1 MNLRNFTLTSIK
13 NIQEAQQKG
22 KLIIFVGAGVSQNSN
37 LPSWNDLVNQ
47 LAQDLGIEK
56 KIIPEELEETLTEEQ
71 VEILKKHKIH
81 YNTDEC
87 LKIPQYYFNEFGEK
101 EYNNKLHNIFSN
113 KLEPNPINY
122 LIVELDPKHIITTN
136 YDDLLEKTA
145 ESIAKT
151 PYSKVS
157 CDRDL
162 AIAPNNNLI
171 IKMHGELDKI
181 VLKERD
187 YDTYSNNFKLI
198 ETFVKGL
205 IATNTILFVGFS
217 AEDANVRKLFQW
229 IHDILG
235 NSCQPAY
242 LLNTDEYK
250 KGNKSKEEKRVK
262 FEYLKEMGIFSLYY
276 DEIQD
281 DINQFVSDDILI
293 DYNKKYKLKALE
305 KGHGERLFK
314 LLYFIQKKNV
324 ANDNSEYIENCYRK
338 LKYLECLNY
347 IPNNILAKVFGCNPK
362 VFMQY
367 GLYGLKPYL
376 IKSLNELKFKIVLID
391 EHLSNDKYLELLYD
405 NSFLDDDIKKQIYDI
420 YNKYRAFKKDPAI
433 ENKLQNVISELRE
446 LYKIPKDEK
455 SKIEYIWSRISST
468 EQIPSNN
475 EEFKDII
482 LYNSDGINNELKN
495 LDIDYSENNVN
506 VFKKAYLLIKFGK
519 YKNAYYEFE
528 KISYEANKNN
538 NFILYIIASFN
549 QYYLGKLINNK
560 YYFKS
565 DDKDI
570 EIIKDQYLKINI
582 EDLIE
587 RFIPSEIKDIIKYIT
602 SFDIF
607 KELYSNVADSYDKI
621 STTYQYIKNG
631 GSSSNSYVHD
641 LYGYLNEIFAYSNYN
656 FYIFEYY
663 EEYKKIFRKAFDGI
677 FISYL
682 TSLEVEANKE
692 KLFWGTNAVPYFDYF
707 DFYMLIETCKEKNVE
722 KYLSDIPTSLKLAE
736 NKQDKLNLI
745 NAYKNLISGF
755 IDFKIDNNFYSKF
768 HLFFKIFSKIDFS
781 QEEIFEIIDN
791 FIKLINYVN
800 NNELENKFN
809 FNNTK
814 NKTIYYFLV
823 NIYNKNYPQKDFLNS
838 EQLEKLLYLTI
849 EESINMDANFAKS
862 FNYDCML
869 RHICGI
875 LKSSNNS
882 FKLKNQKKFL
892 SLIGKIN
899 KDPYWKLFVITYIYP
914 FIKEQDD
921 LYDMAH
927 ILLENCSTG
936 EYVDVLFQSIFSKIV
951 KADKELVQKVLLL
964 LKNELVFNSGRV
976 GHFPYNVTLLQ
987 LLSLIDYFIKN
998 NKLTN
1003 KKVIC
1008 NLIEDLDIYKQN
1020 YFEQIRDY
1028 NFKENYNDNLMI
1040 IKISSHYDDIDFS
1053 EINIEILRYIKSSS
1067 LDSVKTYF
1075 QNNQNERDKFIEKS
1089 VEQLK
1094 NITDKKKYKE
1104 IMDII
1109 KKLI

>member
-13 NIQEAQQKG
+13 KIQEAQQKG
-22 KLIIFVGAGVSQNSN
+22 KLIVFVGAGVSQNSN

-56 KIIPEELEETLTEEQ
+56 KIVPEELEKTLTDEQ
-71 VEILKKHKIH
+71 IEILKKQKIH

-87 LKIPQYYFNEFGEK
+87 LKIPQYYFNEFGEE
-101 EYNNKLHNIFSN
+101 EYNNKLHNIFSSN
-113 KLEPNPINY
+113 LEPNPIDY

-136 YDDLLEKTA
+136 YDNLLEMTA
-145 ESIAKT
+145 ENIAKT

-157 CDRDL
+157 CDKEL
-162 AIAPNNNLI
+162 AVALNNNLI

-250 KGNKSKEEKRVK
+250 NSNKSKEEKRVK

-281 DINQFVSDDILI
+281 DIKQFVSDDILI

-324 ANDNSEYIENCYRK
+324 SNDNSEYIENCYRK

-362 VFMQY
+362 VFLQY

-376 IKSLNELKFKIVLID
+376 IKSLNELKLKIALID
-391 EHLSNDKYLELLYD
+391 KNLSNDKYLELLYD
-405 NSFLDDDIKKQIYDI
+405 NSYLEDDIKKQIYDI
-420 YNKYRAFKKDPAI
+420 YNKYRSTEKDPVI
-433 ENKLQNVISELRE
+433 ENKLQNVINDLRN
-446 LYKIPKDEK
+446 LYKISKDEK
-455 SKIEYIWSRISST
+455 TKIEYIWSKIYST
-468 EQIPSNN
+468 EPIPSNN

-495 LDIDYSENNVN
+495 INIDYSENNVN
-506 VFKKAYLLIKFGK
+506 VFKKAYLLIKLGK
-519 YKNAYYEFE
+519 HKKAYYEFE

-538 NFILYIIASFN
+538 NFILYVIASFN
-549 QYYLGKLINNK
+549 QFYLGKLLHNK

-570 EIIKDQYLKINI
+570 ENIKDQYFKINI

-607 KELYSNVADSYDKI
+607 KELYGNVTDSYDKL
-621 STTYQYIKNG
+621 STTYQYVKNG

-663 EEYKKIFRKAFDGI
+663 EEYKKIFRKAIDGI

-682 TSLEVEANKE
+682 TGLEVEANKE
-692 KLFWGTNAVPYFDYF
+692 KLMWGTNAVNSFDYF
-707 DFYMLIETCKEKNVE
+707 NFYMLIENCNEKDIEKNL
-722 KYLSDIPTSLKLAE
+722 KDIPSILKLH
-736 NKQDKLNLI
+736 KPDVDKIKLI
-745 NAYKNLISGF
+745 NAYKNIISGF
-755 IDFKIDNNFYSKF
+755 INYKIDNNFYSKF
-768 HLFFKIFSKIDFS
+768 HLFFKLFSKIDFS

-791 FIKLINYVN
+791 LIKLINYVN

-823 NIYNKNYPQKDFLNS
+823 DVYNKNYPQKDFLNS

-849 EESINMDANFAKS
+849 EESINIDAHVAKA

-882 FKLKNQKKFL
+882 YKLKNQKKFL
-892 SLIGKIN
+892 SLVNKIN
-899 KDPYWKLFVITYIYP
+899 NDPYWKLFVITYIYP
-914 FIKEQDD
+914 FIIEQDD
-921 LYDMAH
+921 LYGIAH
-927 ILLENCSTG
+927 NLLKNCSTKQ
-936 EYVDVLFQSIFSKIV
+936 YVDILFQSIFSKIV
-951 KADKELVQKVLLL
+951 KIDKKLVQKVLLL
-964 LKNELVFNSGRV
+964 LKNELFFNSGRV
-976 GHFPYNVTLLQ
+976 GHFPYNITLLQ

-998 NKLTN
+998 NKLTS
-1003 KKVIC
+1003 KKVIYD
-1008 NLIEDLDIYKQN
+1008 LIEDLDTYKQN
-1020 YFEQIRDY
+1020 YFEQIKDY

-1053 EINIEILRYIKSSS
+1053 EINIEILRYIKPSS

-1075 QNNQNERDKFIEKS
+1075 QNNQNERDKFIKKS
-1089 VEQLK
+1089 IEQLK

>member
-13 NIQEAQQKG
+13 NIQEALQKG

-71 VEILKKHKIH
+71 VEILKKYKNH

-145 ESIAKT
+145 ESIAKK

-293 DYNKKYKLKALE
+293 DYNKKYKLKTLE

-324 ANDNSEYIENCYRK
+324 SNNNSEYIENCYRK

-362 VFMQY
+362 IFMQY
-367 GLYGLKPYL
+367 GLYGLKPHL
-376 IKSLNELKFKIVLID
+376 IKNLNELRLKIALID
-391 EHLSNDKYLELLYD
+391 EHLSSDKYLELLYD
-405 NSFLDDDIKKQIYDI
+405 NSYLEDDIKKQIYDI
-420 YNKYRAFKKDPAI
+420 YNKYRSTKKDPII
-433 ENKLQNVISELRE
+433 ENKLQNVINELRVS
-446 LYKIPKDEK
+446 YKISEDEK
-455 SKIEYIWSRISST
+455 SKIEYIWSKIYST
-468 EQIPSNN
+468 ELIPSTN
-475 EEFKDII
+475 EEIKDII
-482 LYNSDGINNELKN
+482 LYNSNGINNELKN
-495 LDIDYSENNVN
+495 IDIDYSENSVN
-506 VFKKAYLLIKFGK
+506 VFKKAYLLIKLGK

-528 KISYEANKNN
+528 KISYEANKNS
-538 NFILYIIASFN
+538 NFILYVISSFN
-549 QYYLGKLINNK
+549 QYYLGKFINNK

-570 EIIKDQYLKINI
+570 ENIKEQYLKIDI
-582 EDLIE
+582 EDLVE
-587 RFIPSEIKDIIKYIT
+587 RFVPIEIKDIIKYIT

-607 KELYSNVADSYDKI
+607 KEIYNNVHDSCDKI
-621 STTYQYIKNG
+621 ISTYQYIKNG
-631 GSSSNSYVHD
+631 GSSSNSYVND

-663 EEYKKIFRKAFDGI
+663 EEYKKIFQKAMDAI

-682 TSLEVEANKE
+682 TSLEVDANKD
-692 KLFWGTNAVPYFDYF
+692 KLMWGANAINSFDYF
-707 DFYMLIETCKEKNVE
+707 DFYMLIETCKEKDLE
-722 KYLSDIPTSLKLAE
+722 KIFKDVPLSLKLAE
-736 NKQDKLNLI
+736 YEIDKLNLI
-745 NAYKNLISGF
+745 SAYKNIISGF
-755 IDFKIDNNFYSKF
+755 INFNINNNFYCKF
-768 HLFFKIFSKIDFS
+768 HLFLKLFSKIDFS
-781 QEEIFEIIDN
+781 KEEIFEIIDN
-791 FIKLINYVN
+791 LIKLITYVN
-800 NNELENKFN
+800 DNKLEDKFN

-814 NKTIYYFLV
+814 NRTIYCFLV
-823 NIYNKNYPQKDFLNS
+823 DIYNKTYPQKEFLNR

-849 EESINMDANFAKS
+849 EESINMDASFAKS
-862 FNYDCML
+862 FDYDCL
-869 RHICGI
+869 IRYICGI
-875 LKSSNNS
+875 LKGASNS
-882 FKLKNQKKFL
+882 FKFKNQKKFL
-892 SLIGKIN
+892 LQVNKIN
-899 KDPYWKLFVITYIYP
+899 HDPYWKLFVITYIYP
-914 FIKEQDD
+914 FIIEQDD
-921 LYDMAH
+921 LYEIANN
-927 ILLENCSTG
+927 LLKKCSTG
-936 EYVDVLFQSIFSKIV
+936 QYIDILFQSIFSKIV
-951 KADKELVQKVLLL
+951 KVDKELVQKVLLL
-964 LKNELVFNSGRV
+964 LKNELVFNSCRV

-1003 KKVIC
+1003 KKVIYD
-1008 NLIEDLDIYKQN
+1008 LIEDLDTYKQN
-1020 YFEQIRDY
+1020 YFEQIRDFS
-1028 NFKENYNDNLMI
+1028 FKENYKDNLML
-1040 IKISSHYDDIDFS
+1040 IKINTGYENIDFS
-1053 EINIEILRYIKSSS
+1053 EINIEILRYIKKS
-1067 LDSVKTYF
+1067 LLENVKLYF
-1075 QNNQNERDKFIEKS
+1075 QNNSQERDKFIEKAI
-1089 VEQLK
+1089 EQLK

>member
-13 NIQEAQQKG
+13 KIQEARQKG

-47 LAQDLGIEK
+47 LALDLGIEK
-56 KIIPEELEETLTEEQ
+56 KLIPEELEKTLTEEQ
-71 VEILKKHKIH
+71 IEILKKQKIH

-87 LKIPQYYFNEFGEK
+87 LKIPQYYFNEFGEE
-101 EYNNKLHNIFSN
+101 EYNNKLHNIFSCN
-113 KLEPNPINY
+113 LEPNPIDY
-122 LIVELDPKHIITTN
+122 LIVDLDPKHIITTN
-136 YDDLLEKTA
+136 YDNLLEKTA
-145 ESIAKT
+145 ENIAKT

-157 CDRDL
+157 CDKEL
-162 AIAPNNNLI
+162 AIASNNNLI

-250 KGNKSKEEKRVK
+250 NSNKSKEEKRVK
-262 FEYLKEMGIFSLYY
+262 FEYLKDMGIFSLYY

-281 DINQFVSDDILI
+281 DIKQFVSDDILI

-314 LLYFIQKKNV
+314 LLYFIMKKNV
-324 ANDNSEYIENCYRK
+324 SNDTSEYIENCYRK

-362 VFMQY
+362 VFMRH
-367 GLYGLKPYL
+367 GLYGIKPYL
-376 IKSLNELKFKIVLID
+376 IKSLNELKLKIGLID
-391 EHLSNDKYLELLYD
+391 ENLSNDKYLELLYD
-405 NSFLDDDIKKQIYDI
+405 NSYLEDDIKKQIYDI
-420 YNKYRAFKKDPAI
+420 YNKYRSIEKDQVI
-433 ENKLQNVISELRE
+433 ENKLQNVINDLRN
-446 LYKIPKDEK
+446 LYKISKDEK
-455 SKIEYIWSRISST
+455 TKIEYIWSKIYST
-468 EQIPSNN
+468 EPIPSNN

-495 LDIDYSENNVN
+495 INIDYSENNVN
-506 VFKKAYLLIKFGK
+506 VFKKAYLLIKLGK
-519 YKNAYYEFE
+519 HKEAYYEFE

-538 NFILYIIASFN
+538 NFILYVIASFN
-549 QYYLGKLINNK
+549 QFYLGKLLHNK

-565 DDKDI
+565 DDIDI
-570 EIIKDQYLKINI
+570 ENIKDQYLKINV

-602 SFDIF
+602 SFEIF
-607 KELYSNVADSYDKI
+607 KEVYSNVTDINDKI
-621 STTYQYIKNG
+621 STTYQHVKNG
-631 GSSSNSYVHD
+631 GSSSNSYIHD
-641 LYGYLNEIFAYSNYN
+641 LYKYLNELFAYSNYN
-656 FYIFEYY
+656 FYVFEHY
-663 EEYKKIFRKAFDGI
+663 EEYKKVFRKGFDSI
-677 FISYL
+677 FVSYL
-682 TSLEVEANKE
+682 TNIEVEANQD
-692 KLFWGTNAVPYFDYF
+692 KLLWRTNSIESFDYF
-707 DFYMLIETCKEKNVE
+707 DFYLLIETCKDQDVE
-722 KYLSDIPTSLKLAE
+722 KFLKDIPSILKLCE
-736 NKQDKLNLI
+736 PDVDKTKLI
-745 NAYKNLISGF
+745 SAYKNTISGF
-755 IDFKIDNNFYSKF
+755 INYQIDNNFYGKF
-768 HLFFKIFSKIDFS
+768 HLFFKLFSKIDFS
-781 QEEIFEIIDN
+781 KEEVFEIIDN
-791 FIKLINYVN
+791 LIKLINFVN

-823 NIYNKNYPQKDFLNS
+823 DTYNKNYPQKDFLNN

-849 EESINMDANFAKS
+849 EESINIDANFAKS

-869 RHICGI
+869 RYICGI
-875 LKSSNNS
+875 LKESNSSY
-882 FKLKNQKKFL
+882 KLKNQKKFL
-892 SLIGKIN
+892 SLVNKIN
-899 KDPYWKLFVITYIYP
+899 NDPYWKLFVITYIYP
-914 FIKEQDD
+914 FIIEQDD
-921 LYDMAH
+921 LYDIAH
-927 ILLENCSTG
+927 NLLENCSAG
-936 EYVDVLFQSIFSKIV
+936 QYVDILFQSIFSKLV
-951 KADKELVQKVLLL
+951 KVNKELVQKVLLL
-964 LKNELVFNSGRV
+964 LKKELIFNPNRV
-976 GHFPYNVTLLQ
+976 SHFPYNITLLQ
-987 LLSLIDYFIKN
+987 LLNLIDYFIKK

-1003 KKVIC
+1003 KNVIY
-1008 NLIEDLDIYKQN
+1008 NLIKDLDAYKQN

-1040 IKISSHYDDIDFS
+1040 IKINSHYNDIDFS
-1053 EINIEILRYIKSSS
+1053 EINIEILRYIKQTS
-1067 LDSVKTYF
+1067 LESIKTYF
-1075 QNNQNERDKFIEKS
+1075 QNNPNERNKFIEKS
-1089 VEQLK
+1089 IEQLK

-1104 IMDII
+1104 IIDII

>member
-71 VEILKKHKIH
+71 IEILKKYKIH

-157 CDRDL
+157 CDKDL
-162 AIAPNNNLI
+162 AVAPNNNLI

-242 LLNTDEYK
+242 LLNTEEYK
-250 KGNKSKEEKRVK
+250 QGRKSKEEKRVK

-281 DINQFVSDDILI
+281 DINQFIPDDILI
-293 DYNKKYKLKALE
+293 EYNKKYKLKALE

-314 LLYFIQKKNV
+314 LLYFIHKKNV
-324 ANDNSEYIENCYRK
+324 SNNNSEYIESCYRK

-347 IPNNILAKVFGCNPK
+347 IPNDILSKVFGCNPK
-362 VFMQY
+362 VFLQY

-376 IKSLNELKFKIVLID
+376 AKSLNELKLKIALVN
-391 EHLSNDKYLELLYD
+391 ENLSNEQYIELLYD
-405 NSFLDDDIKKQIYDI
+405 NASLDNDTKKQVYDI
-420 YNKYRAFKKDPAI
+420 YNQFHKTKKDPVI
-433 ENKLQNVISELRE
+433 ENKLLNLLKELRCS
-446 LYKIPKDEK
+446 YKISKDEK
-455 SKIEYIWSRISST
+455 FKIEYICSKIYST
-468 EQIPSNN
+468 GVNPSDN
-475 EEFKDII
+475 ENYKDII
-482 LYNSDGINNELKN
+482 LYNSDSINNQLKN
-495 LDIDYSENNVN
+495 ITIDYSENSVN
-506 VFKKAYLLIKFGK
+506 NLKKAYLLIKLGK
-519 YKNAYYEFE
+519 LKDAYFELE
-528 KISYEANKNN
+528 KIAYEANKNN
-538 NFILYIIASFN
+538 NFILYIITSYN
-549 QYYLGKLINNK
+549 QYYLGKLIHNK

-565 DDKDI
+565 NDNEI
-570 EIIKDQYLKINI
+570 ENIKEQYLKINI

-587 RFIPSEIKDIIKYIT
+587 RFIPSEVKDIVKYII

-607 KELYSNVADSYDKI
+607 KDIYNNVNDSYDKI
-621 STTYQYIKNG
+621 FSTYQYVKNG

-641 LYGYLNEIFAYSNYN
+641 LYGYLYELFAYSNYN

-663 EEYKKIFRKAFDGI
+663 EEYKKIFRKAFESI

-692 KLFWGTNAVPYFDYF
+692 KLLWGTNAVPYFDYF

-722 KYLSDIPTSLKLAE
+722 KSLNDIPTSLKLAE
-736 NKQDKLNLI
+736 NKLDKLNLI

-781 QEEIFEIIDN
+781 KEEVFEIIDYL
-791 FIKLINYVN
+791 IKLVNYVN
-800 NNELENKFN
+800 ESDLENKFN

-823 NIYNKNYPQKDFLNS
+823 DTYNKNYPQKDFLNY

-849 EESINMDANFAKS
+849 EESINIDAHVAKA

-892 SLIGKIN
+892 SLIDKIN

-914 FIKEQDD
+914 FMKEQDN

-927 ILLENCSTG
+927 KLLENCSTG
-936 EYVDVLFQSIFSKIV
+936 EYVDILFQSIFSKIV
-951 KADKELVQKVLLL
+951 KVDKNLIHKVILLL
-964 LKNELVFNSGRV
+964 RNELAFNTSKIA
-976 GHFPYNVTLLQ
+976 HFPFDVTLLQ
-987 LLSLIDYFIKN
+987 LLCLIDYFTKHN
-998 NKLTN
+998 HLVN
-1003 KKVIC
+1003 KKVI
-1008 NLIEDLDIYKQN
+1008 NDLIKDLDLYKQN
-1020 YFEQIRDY
+1020 YFKLIQDY
-1028 NFKENYNDNLMI
+1028 DFKENYNDNLML
-1040 IKISSHYDDIDFS
+1040 IKINTGYENIDFS
-1053 EINIEILRYIKSSS
+1053 EINIEILRYIKKS
-1067 LDSVKTYF
+1067 LLENVKLYF
-1075 QNNQNERDKFIEKS
+1075 QNNPKERDIFIEKS
-1089 VEQLK
+1089 IEQLK
-1094 NITDKKKYKE
+1094 NIKDKKKYKE

>member
-13 NIQEAQQKG
+13 KIQDAQQKG
-22 KLIIFVGAGVSQNSN
+22 KLIVFVGAGVSQNSN

-56 KIIPEELEETLTEEQ
+56 KIIPKELEETLTEEQ
-71 VEILKKHKIH
+71 IEILKKQKIH

-87 LKIPQYYFNEFGEK
+87 LKIPQYYFNEFGEE
-101 EYNNKLHNIFSN
+101 EYNNKLHNIFSSN
-113 KLEPNPINY
+113 LEPNPIDY

-136 YDDLLEKTA
+136 YDNLLEKTA
-145 ESIAKT
+145 ESIVQT

-157 CDRDL
+157 CDKEL
-162 AIAPNNNLI
+162 AIALNNNLI

-250 KGNKSKEEKRVK
+250 NENKSKEEKRVK

-281 DINQFVSDDILI
+281 DINQFVSDEILV

-324 ANDNSEYIENCYRK
+324 SNNNSEYIENCYRK

-376 IKSLNELKFKIVLID
+376 IKSLNELKLKIALID
-391 EHLSNDKYLELLYD
+391 ENLSNDKYLELLYD
-405 NSFLDDDIKKQIYDI
+405 NSYLEDDIKKQIYDI
-420 YNKYRAFKKDPAI
+420 YNKYRSAEKDPVI
-433 ENKLQNVISELRE
+433 ENKLQNVINELRI
-446 LYKIPKDEK
+446 LYKISKDEK
-455 SKIEYIWSRISST
+455 SKIEYIWSKIYST
-468 EQIPSNN
+468 KPIPSNN
-475 EEFKDII
+475 EEFKDIL

-495 LDIDYSENNVN
+495 IDIDYSEDTVN
-506 VFKKAYLLIKFGK
+506 VFKKAYWLIKLGK

-528 KISYEANKNN
+528 KISYEANKNK
-538 NFILYIIASFN
+538 NFILYVISSFN
-549 QYYLGKLINNK
+549 QYYLGRLINNR

-570 EIIKDQYLKINI
+570 ENIKDQYLKINI

-587 RFIPSEIKDIIKYIT
+587 RFIPTEIKDVIKYIT

-607 KELYSNVADSYDKI
+607 KEVYSNVADCYDKI
-621 STTYQYIKNG
+621 STTYQHIKNG
-631 GSSSNSYVHD
+631 GSSSNSYIHD

-663 EEYKKIFRKAFDGI
+663 EEYKKIFRKALDSI

-682 TSLEVEANKE
+682 TNLEVEKNKE
-692 KLFWGTNAVPYFDYF
+692 KLMWGTNAVPCFDYF
-707 DFYMLIETCKEKNVE
+707 DFYMLIETCKEKDIE
-722 KYLSDIPTSLKLAE
+722 KNLKDIPSSFKLDEIEVDKLKL
-736 NKQDKLNLI
+736 I
-745 NAYKNLISGF
+745 SAYKNTISGF
-755 IDFKIDNNFYSKF
+755 IDYQIDNDFYSKF
-768 HLFFKIFSKIDFS
+768 HLFFKIFSRIDFS
-781 QEEIFEIIDN
+781 KEEIFEIVDYL
-791 FIKLINYVN
+791 IKLINYVN
-800 NNELENKFN
+800 NNEPENKFN

-823 NIYNKNYPQKDFLNS
+823 DTYNKNYPQKDFLNN

-849 EESINMDANFAKS
+849 EESINMDAGFAKS

-892 SLIGKIN
+892 SIIDRIN
-899 KDPYWKLFVITYIYP
+899 KDPYWKLFVITYVYP
-914 FIKEQDD
+914 FIKEQYN
-921 LYDMAH
+921 LYNMANK
-927 ILLENCSTG
+927 LLENCSTG
-936 EYVDVLFQSIFSKIV
+936 EYVDILFQSIFSKIV
-951 KADKELVQKVLLL
+951 KVDKELVQKVLLL

-998 NKLTN
+998 NKLTS
-1003 KKVIC
+1003 KKAISE
-1008 NLIEDLDIYKQN
+1008 LIADLDAYKQN
-1020 YFEQIRDY
+1020 YFEQIRDF

-1040 IKISSHYDDIDFS
+1040 IKINSHYDEIDFS
-1053 EINIEILRYIKSSS
+1053 EINIEILRYIKQYS
-1067 LDSVKTYF
+1067 LDNLRTYF

>member
-13 NIQEAQQKG
+13 KIQEAQQKG
-22 KLIIFVGAGVSQNSN
+22 KLIVFVGAGVSQNSN

-250 KGNKSKEEKRVK
+250 NSNKSKEEKRVK

-281 DINQFVSDDILI
+281 DIKQFVSYDILI

-324 ANDNSEYIENCYRK
+324 SNDNSEYIENCYRK

-347 IPNNILAKVFGCNPK
+347 IPNNILAKVFGCNTK

-376 IKSLNELKFKIVLID
+376 IKSLNELKLKIALID
-391 EHLSNDKYLELLYD
+391 ENLSNDQYLALLYD
-405 NSFLDDDIKKQIYDI
+405 NSYLEDDIKKQIYGI
-420 YNKYRAFKKDPAI
+420 YNKYRSTEKDQVI
-433 ENKLQNVISELRE
+433 ENKLQNVINDLRN
-446 LYKIPKDEK
+446 LYKISKDEK
-455 SKIEYIWSRISST
+455 TKIEYIWSKIYST
-468 EQIPSNN
+468 EPIPSNN
-475 EEFKDII
+475 EEIKDII

-495 LDIDYSENNVN
+495 INIDYSENNVN
-506 VFKKAYLLIKFGK
+506 VFKKAYLLIKLGK
-519 YKNAYYEFE
+519 HKEAYYEFE

-538 NFILYIIASFN
+538 NFILYVIASFN
-549 QYYLGKLINNK
+549 QFYLGKLLHNK

-565 DDKDI
+565 DDIDI
-570 EIIKDQYLKINI
+570 ENIKDQYLKINI

-587 RFIPSEIKDIIKYIT
+587 RFIPSEIKTIIKYIT

-607 KELYSNVADSYDKI
+607 KEVYSNVTDNYDKI
-621 STTYQYIKNG
+621 STAYQYVKNG
-631 GSSSNSYVHD
+631 GSSSNSYVQD

-656 FYIFEYY
+656 FCIFEYY
-663 EEYKKIFRKAFDGI
+663 EEYQKIFRKAFNAI

-682 TSLEVEANKE
+682 TSLEVEANKD
-692 KLFWGTNAVPYFDYF
+692 KLMWRTNAVNSFDYF
-707 DFYMLIETCKEKNVE
+707 NFYMLIENCNEKDIEKNL
-722 KYLSDIPTSLKLAE
+722 KDIPSILKLH
-736 NKQDKLNLI
+736 KPDVDKIKLI
-745 NAYKNLISGF
+745 NAYKNIISGF
-755 IDFKIDNNFYSKF
+755 INYKIDNNFYSKF
-768 HLFFKIFSKIDFS
+768 HLFFKLFSKIDFS

-791 FIKLINYVN
+791 LIKLINYVN

-823 NIYNKNYPQKDFLNS
+823 DVYNKNYPQKDFLNN

-849 EESINMDANFAKS
+849 EESINIDTHVAKA

-882 FKLKNQKKFL
+882 YKLKNQKKFL
-892 SLIGKIN
+892 SLVNKIN
-899 KDPYWKLFVITYIYP
+899 NDSYWKLFVITYIYP
-914 FIKEQDD
+914 FIIEQED
-921 LYDMAH
+921 LYGIAH
-927 ILLENCSTG
+927 NLLENCSTKQ
-936 EYVDVLFQSIFSKIV
+936 YVDILFQSIFSKIV
-951 KADKELVQKVLLL
+951 KVDKKLVQKVLLL
-964 LKNELVFNSGRV
+964 LKNELVFNPGKV
-976 GHFPYNVTLLQ
+976 GYFPYNVTLLQ

-998 NKLTN
+998 NKLTS

-1008 NLIEDLDIYKQN
+1008 DLIEDLDTYKEN
-1020 YFEQIRDY
+1020 YFEQIMDY

-1053 EINIEILRYIKSSS
+1053 EINIEILRYIKPSS

-1075 QNNQNERDKFIEKS
+1075 QNNQNERDKFMEKS
-1089 VEQLK
+1089 IEQLK